1 MTDHPAIAVDAI
13 VAKLTAL
20 YEQPFGGKK
29 RGRFRIST
37 KLMCRLAGRRRLWR
51 EDIEAIRR
59 GLYENG
65 YLLVDMD
72 TFFAIVGQQT
82 FASYR
87 RANEASLVHA
97 DHGNA
102 DGSGTARRPAVRA
115 DDETD

>member
-1 MTDHPAIAVDAI
+1 MTDHPTIAVDAI

-29 RGRFRIST
+29 RGRFRISM
-37 KLMCRLAGRRRLWR
+37 KLMCRLASRRRLWR

-87 RANEASLVHA
+87 RANEASLAHA
-97 DHGNA
+97 EPGNGA
-102 DGSGTARRPAVRA
+102 GRSTAHRAAVRA